1 MPRPLHY
8 ARLILAATI
17 AIGSLIL
24 GYPAAYIVQ
33 HGWNSS
39 AWPGNAGITPLAW
52 LQELSVSIG
61 GHYPNLVLVALTY
74 SSMWSGHAP
83 AFADGGVLAAEL
95 MLTFTLSVCTLIILG
110 GRTASLRVQFGQYGN
125 AKWASAKVVASLDK
139 GIEIGISPSTG
150 RPVRIQVE
158 GNLLTIAPPRS
169 GKTGGFIIPNL
180 VFPDANAWAGPA
192 VVVDPKGDV
201 YRAVRRRREA
211 MGRVVRCIDP
221 LGLVGGTDRWN
232 PLVRTEPNDILYL
245 QSMAAS
251 LLPAAKD
258 TGDGNYFQSR
268 ANDIIVAAILSTVRK
283 GRADPVDAATL
294 LMRPTE
300 LVKALERHLDHS
312 SLAASEILAM
322 EPKSRESIV
331 STAQQATQWLR
342 DARMQQVVQDHTFEM
357 SDLASGDVDLFIVLP
372 ADDRKKILA
381 PYVRWLLSDLFAS
394 VRANRPAERII
405 AFVDEAFVLGRFDA
419 ILDGVGELPGY
430 GLSLWT
436 FWQTRSQ
443 LVSTYSE
450 DGAGTMISTA
460 EMINVF
466 NVSAADP
473 NEKEYW
479 SKAIGEYTGIK
490 VTTTPD
496 AKTGKAVETKT
507 AEAMRLV
514 PASDLPGLLQRH
526 QVVFLTG
533 ASQPPDPLKLSRTAA
548 YKERRFEGLVELQTP
563 VGKST

>member
-1 MPRPLHY
+1 MHY

-95 MLTFTLSVCTLIILG
+95 MLAFTLSICTLIILG
-110 GRTASLRVQFGQYGN
+110 GRTASLRVPFGQYGN
-125 AKWASAKVVASLDK
+125 AKWASTKVIASLDK
-139 GIEIGISPSTG
+139 GIEIGISPSSG

-232 PLVRTEPNDILYL
+232 PLVRTDPNDILYL

-283 GRADPVDAATL
+283 GRADPVDAAAL

-312 SLAASEILAM
+312 SLAAAEILAM

-394 VRANRPAERII
+394 VRTNKPAERII

-507 AEAMRLV
+507 AEATRLV

-563 VGKST
+563 VGKSS